1 MCIERRTARS
11 GAVALLAASLL
22 GGGPAHGT
30 GFFVNQQSVRG
41 LGRVNA
47 GVAAAADDAATI
59 FFNPAGLTQLWR
71 DDALPGN
78 TLVSAG
84 VQLIVPRAD
93 LTNTGSVAATPGTGG
108 VFLPYA
114 GVNASNPTDPTPV
127 PDLYY
132 ARRLATEGVYIGVG
146 ITSPFGLSTRFGT
159 DWFGRYD
166 ATQASLTTINLG
178 TVLAYQINPALSLG
192 IGFDMQ
198 YARTKLTSAI
208 PNPATAG
215 GPTFLSDGQVKVSGD
230 AWTPGFNV
238 GALLRPD
245 AATFVGVSYRSGF
258 DHGVSGEA
266 VTTGLTGRLAFANG
280 VVGAHAEVKLPAVAS
295 AGIARAITEK
305 LRLFGQLDWYN
316 WGTFSEIRVT
326 FDDGRADAVRPQK
339 YRNAWAAS
347 FGGDYA
353 MSQGLVLRGGIRF
366 DQTPT
371 VDGSRDTIVPDAN
384 RFWMGVGA
392 TYRLSPR
399 SSIDLAFTHVLFRS
413 ADVDV
418 TRGFFEGT
426 EAASTVRIRSEVDT
440 HVNTLAASFN
450 HAF

>member
-1 MCIERRTARS
+1 MKGLIVNGQGGGGVGGVEAGVEAAAVDVAPIVFKQVGLAEARRGDTLVGDRVESVGARVVVTRAGLIEAGS
-11 GAVALLAASLL
+11 GAGGVGIGGGGVHVREWTGAHRRIRSLL
-22 GGGPAHGT
+22 
-30 GFFVNQQSVRG
+30 RCR
-41 LGRVNA
+41 LG
-47 GVAAAADDAATI
+47 
-59 FFNPAGLTQLWR
+59 
-71 DDALPGN
+71 
-78 TLVSAG
+78 
-84 VQLIVPRAD
+84 
-93 LTNTGSVAATPGTGG
+93 
-108 VFLPYA
+108 
-114 GVNASNPTDPTPV
+114 
-127 PDLYY
+127 
-132 ARRLATEGVYIGVG
+132 TEGVYRGGGNRGRV
-146 ITSPFGLSTRFGT
+146 GLSIWFVDAWWGRQDGT
-159 DWFGRYD
+159 QGS
-166 ATQASLTTINLG
+166 TPTMQMG
-178 TVLAYQINPALSLG
+178 TVLGKELDPALSPAM
-192 IGFDMQ
+192 GFDMGFERPKV
-198 YARTKLTSAI
+198 RTAI

-215 GPTFLSDGQVKVSGD
+215 GPTFQTDGQIKVSGD
-230 AWTPGFNV
+230 TWTPGFNV

-245 AATFVGVSYRSGF
+245 AATLIGVSYRSGF

-266 VTTGLTGRLAFANG
+266 VTTGLTGPLAFANG

-295 AGIARAITEK
+295 AGLARAITEK

-316 WGTFSEIRVT
+316 WSTFSEIRVT

-392 TYRLSPR
+392 TYHLSPR
-399 SSIDLAFTHVLFRS
+399 SSIDLAFTHVLFGS

-418 TRGFFEGT
+418 TRGFFAGT
-426 EAASTVRIRSEVDT
+426 EAASTVRVRSEVDT

>member
-1 MCIERRTARS
+1 MCIEPGTARS
-11 GAVALLAASLL
+11 SAVALLAASLL
-22 GGGPAHGT
+22 GGGPAYGT

-59 FFNPAGLTQLWR
+59 FFNPAGLAQLWR
-71 DDALPGN
+71 DDALSGN

-93 LTNTGSVAATPGTGG
+93 FTNTGSLAATPGTGG
-108 VFLPYA
+108 VFVPYA
-114 GVNASNPTDPTPV
+114 GANASNPTDPTPV

-132 ARRLATEGVYIGVG
+132 ARRLATEGVYLGVG

-178 TVLAYQINPALSLG
+178 TVLAYQLHPALSLG
-192 IGFDMQ
+192 VGFDIQ

-215 GPTFLSDGQVKVSGD
+215 GPTFLTDGQIKVSGD

-245 AATFVGVSYRSGF
+245 QFTLVGVSYRSGF
-258 DHGVSGEA
+258 NHGVSGDA
-266 VTTGLTGRLAFANG
+266 VTSGLTGPLAFANG
-280 VVGAHAEVKLPAVAS
+280 TVGAHAEVKLPAVAS
-295 AGIARAITEK
+295 AGIARKVTEK
-305 LRLFGQLDWYN
+305 LKLFAQFDWYN
-316 WGTFSEIRVT
+316 WSTFSEIRVT
-326 FDDGRADAVRPQK
+326 FDDRRADAVRPQK

-347 FGGDYA
+347 VGGDYA

-426 EAASTVRIRSEVDT
+426 EAASTVRVRSEVDT

>member
-1 MCIERRTARS
+1 MRTDRRAARS
-11 GAVALLAASLL
+11 SAAAFLAASLL
-22 GGGPAHGT
+22 GGESAQGT
-30 GFFVNQQSVRG
+30 GFFINQQSVRG

-71 DDALPGN
+71 DDALPGDA
-78 TLVSAG
+78 LVSAG

-93 LTNTGSVAATPGTGG
+93 YSNTGSVAATPGTAG
-108 VFLPYA
+108 VFVPYA

-132 ARRLATEGVYIGVG
+132 ARRLATQGVYLGVG

-166 ATQASLTTINLG
+166 STQASLTTINLG
-178 TVLAYQINPALSLG
+178 TVLAYELNPVLSVG
-192 IGFDMQ
+192 VGFDVQ
-198 YARTKLTSAI
+198 YARTRLTSAI
-208 PNPATAG
+208 PNQLTAG
-215 GPTFLSDGQVKVSGD
+215 GPTFLTDGQIKVSGD
-230 AWTPGFNV
+230 AWTPGFNI

-245 AATFVGVSYRSGF
+245 PLTLVGVSYRSGF
-258 DHGVSGEA
+258 NHDVSGEA
-266 VTTGLTGRLAFANG
+266 VTTGLTGPLAVANG
-280 VVGAHAEVKLPAVAS
+280 VVGTHAEVKLPAIAS
-295 AGIARAITEK
+295 AGVARKVSEK
-305 LRLFGQLDWYN
+305 LRLFGQLDWFN
-316 WGTFSEIRVT
+316 WGTFSEVRIA
-326 FDDGRADAVRPQK
+326 FDGRRADVVRPQK

-347 FGGDYA
+347 LGADYA
-353 MSQGLVLRGGIRF
+353 MSKELVLRGGVRF

-399 SSIDLAFTHVLFRS
+399 SSIDLAFTHVFFNS
-413 ADVDV
+413 AEVDV
-418 TRGFFEGT
+418 TRSFPELG
-426 EAASTVRIRSEVDT
+426 STVRTRAEVDT